1 MLNNITN
8 FFNLIKSKRIKIEL
22 ESEDLIAIGTRQSK
36 AQGDYKPTA
45 IQFSDLQ
52 AQLGGGGITLTTVGT
67 SGASTLVGNT
77 LNIPDYFFY
86 TYEIGEYVPSQ
97 GGVIF
102 HRYKESGQEKYLI
115 VDIAELSTSSVY
127 SDITNSIGITGQSTW
142 DGSSNT
148 TAIVNQVGATSGAA
162 ILCNASTNGG
172 QNDWYL
178 PAIDELNLI
187 FNNRFNVNK
196 TLSNVPGATII
207 GFSVY
212 WSSVEVVTNSNLGR
226 VLDFTSGNVSSS
238 NKSSTYSVRAV
249 RDLTI

>member
-8 FFNLIKSKRIKIEL
+8 FFNLIKSKRIKTEL

-36 AQGDYKPTA
+36 SKGDYKPTA

-67 SGASTLVGNT
+67 TGASTLVGST

-115 VDIAELSTSSVY
+115 I
-127 SDITNSIGITGQSTW
+127 DITDVSASSTYSNVTSVIGSSAQSTW
-142 DGSSNT
+142 DGFTNT
-148 TAIVNQVGATSGAA
+148 TAIITQVGATSGAA
-162 ILCNASTNGG
+162 FLCDASTNGG

-187 FNNRFNVNK
+187 WNNRFNINK
-196 TLSNVPGATII
+196 TLSGVTGAGTI
-207 GFSVY
+207 GFNIY

-238 NKSSTYSVRAV
+238 NKSSTFSVRAV
-249 RDLTI
+249 RTLTI

>member
-1 MLNNITN
+1 MLNNLTN
-8 FFNLIKSKRIKIEL
+8 FFNLLATGRFKRKL
-22 ESEDLIAIGTRQSK
+22 EDTDVIAVGTQTGPRVGS
-36 AQGDYKPTA
+36 YKPTA
-45 IQFSDLQ
+45 IQFKDLKKQLTILNPGQ
-52 AQLGGGGITLTTVGT
+52 ADFTYQL
-67 SGASTLVGNT
+67 
-77 LNIPDYFFY
+77 
-86 TYEIGEYVPSQ
+86 GEYVPSE

-127 SDITNSIGITGQSTW
+127 SNITSSIGITGQSTW
-142 DGSSNT
+142 DGFGNT

-196 TLSNVPGATII
+196 TLSNITGATIMR
-207 GFSVY
+207 FSLY
-212 WSSVEVVTNSNLGR
+212 WSSAEVATNTNLAR
-226 VLDFTSGNVSSS
+226 VFDFTPGTTVNS
-238 NKSSTYSVRAV
+238 NKSSTFSVRAV
-249 RDLTI
+249 RALTI